1 MCGCE
6 EKGGKGRFWFL
17 NIKFLDVSSR
27 LFPLHVLFME
37 TTPLTPGSIFL
48 IKIHYFIDLY
58 RRVVLC
64 AVPVSFIA
72 GHIKLG
78 F

>member
-6 EKGGKGRFWFL
+6 EKGERAGSGFL

-48 IKIHYFIDLY
+48 IKFIILLTCIG
-58 RRVVLC
+58 VSCSVLFRSRLLQ
-64 AVPVSFIA
+64 VT
-72 GHIKLG
+72 
-78 F
+78 